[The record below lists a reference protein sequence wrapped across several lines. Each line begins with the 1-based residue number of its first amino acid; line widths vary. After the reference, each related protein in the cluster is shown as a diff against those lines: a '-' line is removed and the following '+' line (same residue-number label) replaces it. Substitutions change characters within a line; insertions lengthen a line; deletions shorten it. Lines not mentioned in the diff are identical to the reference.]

1 MPHSRE
7 VILCLY
13 HPVSTI
19 FRSLCGANTAPQWPC
34 WIGGI
39 DHDPDTCVVMLD
51 PGWGSYPCHAIRLD
65 NFSSPDG
72 DPVEQKLMAFCAV
85 RFPPGTPVRVRS
97 KKLPRSFNQPMTFT
111 RYAAS
116 MECVEGNIGLMLQAE
131 LDRLREIG
139 AI

>member
-1 MPHSRE
+1 
-7 VILCLY
+7 
-13 HPVSTI
+13 
-19 FRSLCGANTAPQWPC
+19 
-34 WIGGI
+34 
-39 DHDPDTCVVMLD
+39 MLD
-51 PGWGSYPCHAIRLD
+51 PGWGSYPCVAIRLD

-116 MECVEGNIGLMLQAE
+116 LESVQGDIGLMLQAE
-131 LDRLREIG
+131 LDRLQEMG